1 MQQVI
6 EFFQKLFLVESW
18 PPRWYC
24 GKWTDF
30 HGWLYILSDLAIW
43 AAYFAIPLLL
53 IRFLARKRGIPLPS
67 VFLLFGAFILL
78 CGMTHLMDAVIFWW
92 PAYRLS
98 ALIRFFTAVVSWA
111 TVYSLFKFFPMA
123 LSLRTSTELEE
134 ENRKRQ
140 ESDQMFKNL
149 LEAAPDALVIVN
161 QEGRIELVN
170 KQCENV
176 FGYSKSELLGQ
187 KVEMLIPKRYS
198 GNHEGHRSGFFANP
212 KMRPMGSNLELSGL
226 RKTGQEFPV
235 EISLSPLQTEGK
247 LLVSAAIRD
256 VTERKAAEVKLKEFN
271 EKLDLKNKEL
281 EQFVYVASHDLQ
293 EPVRT
298 INSFVNLFKAEFGD
312 SLSAE
317 AIEYLQFMEGAGNR
331 AQRLIIDLLDYSRL
345 DKNKVF
351 AKIDLN
357 SVLRDVQSDLTIKI
371 ADKKAK
377 IIVGEL
383 PTLNGYETGLRL
395 LFQNLISN
403 AIKFT
408 RDGVDPIVEISAKKD
423 NNEWVFSVKDN
434 GIGFS
439 DEFREKI
446 FVIFKRLH
454 PKSKY
459 EGTGIGLAHC
469 KKIVELHNGK
479 IWAESEPGEGS
490 TFYFT
495 ISNNL
500 NEEEA

>member
-53 IRFLARKRGIPLPS
+53 IRFLSQKKGIPLPS

-78 CGMTHLMDAVIFWW
+78 CGMTHFMDAIIFWW

-111 TVYSLFKFFPMA
+111 TVFALFKFFPIA
-123 LSLRTSTELEE
+123 LSLRTSEELEE

-140 ESDQMFKNL
+140 ESEQMFKNL
-149 LEAAPDALVIVN
+149 LEATPDALVIVN
-161 QEGRIELVN
+161 QEGNIELVN

-176 FGYSKSELLGQ
+176 FGYAKEELIGQ
-187 KVEMLIPKRYS
+187 KVEMLIPNS
-198 GNHEGHRSGFFANP
+198 FIAEQNGHRNSFFANP
-212 KMRPMGSNLELSGL
+212 KIHSLEGNLELGGL
-226 RKTGQEFPV
+226 RKNGQGFPV
-235 EISLSPLQTEGK
+235 EISLSPLQTESK

-256 VTERKAAEVKLKEFN
+256 VTMRKEAEVKLKQFN
-271 EKLDLKNKEL
+271 EKLDQKNKEL

-293 EPVRT
+293 EPIRT
-298 INSFVNLFKAEFGD
+298 INSFVNLYKSEFGD
-312 SLSAE
+312 TQSDE
-317 AIEYLQFMEGAGNR
+317 AIEYLQFIQGAGER
-331 AQRLIIDLLDYSRL
+331 AQQLIVDLLDYSKLERNRKL
-345 DKNKVF
+345 AKVNLNKI
-351 AKIDLN
+351 IDN
-357 SVLRDVQSDLTIKI
+357 VKSDLAVKI
-371 ADKKAK
+371 ADKKAE
-377 IIVGEL
+377 IRVGNL
-383 PTLNGYETGLRL
+383 PTLQGYETGLRL

-403 AIKFT
+403 AIKFA
-408 RDGVDPIVEISAKKD
+408 RDGFGPLVEISSKEGD
-423 NNEWVFSVKDN
+423 NEWEFSVKDN

-439 DEFREKI
+439 EEFKEKV

-469 KKIVELHNGK
+469 RKIVELHNGR
-479 IWAESEPGEGS
+479 IWADSVPGEGS

-495 ISNNL
+495 ISTNL